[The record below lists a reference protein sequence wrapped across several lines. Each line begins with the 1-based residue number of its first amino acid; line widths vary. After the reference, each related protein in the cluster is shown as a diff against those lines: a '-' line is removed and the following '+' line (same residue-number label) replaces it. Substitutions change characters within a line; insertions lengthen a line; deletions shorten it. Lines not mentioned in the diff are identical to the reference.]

1 MWKDEVEV
9 GSEADVDAALT
20 RPKQRGKVD
29 FVKIAD
35 NRLKPDLF
43 LYAQRRAKAPGV
55 MPVAARKSRV
65 RWAWSV

>member
-1 MWKDEVEV
+1 VPVWKDEVEV

-43 LYAQRRAKAPGV
+43 LYAPGRAKAPGIRTLGHI
-55 MPVAARKSRV
+55 PRH
-65 RWAWSV
+65 